1 MGLLILSPMLL
12 AISILVKISSPGPI
26 IYSQKRVGQYGRTIS
41 IYKFRSMVR
50 DADKIGSSVVT
61 NKDSRITALGRFL
74 RRTKLDELPQLWNVL
89 IGNLSLVGP
98 RPDVPEIIDSY
109 SPEMRQILRI
119 KPGLTNRASLILH
132 DEQGLLA
139 SAYDPDI
146 AYRRIIVPL
155 KVRLNMEHVQRNS
168 LLFDL
173 SILAKTLY
181 CLFFRSF
188 SSETNE
194 AILKIKHQIKELN
207 QEIQMK
213 SSRRVM
219 E

>member
-1 MGLLILSPMLL
+1 
-12 AISILVKISSPGPI
+12 
-26 IYSQKRVGQYGRTIS
+26 
-41 IYKFRSMVR
+41 MVR